1 MATSQPLGLLL
12 QYLCRSL
19 ASLGLGLYTSW
30 SLSLV
35 TLAGIPIFSSVIAF
49 LSSRM
54 KPSIRAQQEE
64 LTQASKVASNAIS
77 AIDAVKCLNGQGIE
91 SRSFSSRIEKSAVHY
106 LRQAR
111 LNSLQISFI
120 RWMMFGMFV
129 QGFWYGSFLARAGKI
144 TSGQVLRT
152 FWACLTAAQSIEQ
165 VLPQMIVL
173 EKGKVAS
180 ARLRS
185 IIHQE
190 AQERSVSEVKGSLY
204 PEHCEGD
211 IEVNNVSEQFD
222 PSHPA
227 LCTNSPCRC
236 LSHTPVSQIDS
247 FSTRRASFSQL
258 ARQLSLLARVALGRP
273 HSASC

>member
-1 MATSQPLGLLL
+1 M
-12 QYLCRSL
+12 
-19 ASLGLGLYTSW
+19 
-30 SLSLV
+30 

-54 KPSIRAQQEE
+54 KPSIRAQQED

-77 AIDAVKCLNGQGIE
+77 SIDAVKCLNGQGIE
-91 SRSFSSRIEKSAVHY
+91 SWSFSSRIEKSAVHY

-173 EKGKVAS
+173 EKGKVAGV
-180 ARLRS
+180 RLRS
-185 IIHQE
+185 IMNRD
-190 AQERSVSEVKGSLY
+190 AQERPVSEVNGSLY

-222 PSHPA
+222 PSYPA
-227 LCTNSPCRC
+227 LCITVYIGIILVP
-236 LSHTPVSQIDS
+236 
-247 FSTRRASFSQL
+247 
-258 ARQLSLLARVALGRP
+258 
-273 HSASC
+273 